1 MDKEEI
7 LKEDV
12 RTVLMKENRKFS
24 ATHTA
29 LPEQSAALYV
39 LYLSYSV

>member
-7 LKEDV
+7 LKRGRED
-12 RTVLMKENRKFS
+12 VLMKENRKFS